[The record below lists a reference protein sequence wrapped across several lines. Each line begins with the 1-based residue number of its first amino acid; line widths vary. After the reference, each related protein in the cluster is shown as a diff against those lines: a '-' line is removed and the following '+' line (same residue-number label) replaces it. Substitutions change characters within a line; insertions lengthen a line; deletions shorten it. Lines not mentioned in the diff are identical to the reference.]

1 MTCITISPVVI
12 AIVQIIL
19 IFLLFFTLA
28 GGLFLIGKRR
38 EIMDNF
44 EKYQCNPFII
54 LTAEVYGKDSEELQE
69 KCNFQTYEAAN
80 KKQLPGFIN
89 VVGSVSE
96 SVESAGNIMSSMD
109 YVLDSVQDIFQSGF
123 SKILSQVSNTSSAA
137 QYLIIKMETLLQR
150 LAAALVII
158 MYTLNASMQGVLA
171 IRRDK
176 TLLNAV
182 DTVMKFPSF

>member
-1 MTCITISPVVI
+1 MTCVTISPFI
-12 AIVQIIL
+12 LACLQIVL
-19 IFLLFFTLA
+19 IFMFFLIFA
-28 GGLFLIGKRR
+28 SGFFLIGKRR

-54 LTAEVYGKDSEELQE
+54 LTADLYGKDSEELQE
-69 KCNFQTYEAAN
+69 KCNFQTYEEAN

-96 SVESAGNIMSSMD
+96 SVTSAGNIMSSMD
-109 YVLDSVQDIFQSGF
+109 YVLDSVQDVFQSGF

-176 TLLNAV
+176 TLLKAV
-182 DTVMKFPSF
+182 DTVINFPSF